1 MYPSLHIHTH
11 ILMCSIQNTYYI
23 NIFVDIIENRE
34 ECILSDD
41 CHITSEMFNYD
52 GGELLIKEHSVKITV
67 PIGAIEEGYK
77 VQIEAAASLF
87 GPYVIPDGYYPI
99 SAYVWIGTC
108 SKFIKKPLKVEI
120 EHDIVSD
127 EINSS
132 ELCILTASEKDICGE
147 KAGQKI
153 FKMNKDTVKYQIQ
166 ISDTTCTVLS
176 DHFCSKCLAMIANQ
190 KPKPARIMMY
200 HYLPE
205 NYQDKKDFQ
214 AEVSFCPDHTFYKQV
229 RNQLIFLAEYE

>member
-77 VQIEAAASLF
+77 V
-87 GPYVIPDGYYPI
+87 
-99 SAYVWIGTC
+99 
-108 SKFIKKPLKVEI
+108 
-120 EHDIVSD
+120 
-127 EINSS
+127 
-132 ELCILTASEKDICGE
+132 
-147 KAGQKI
+147 KI